1 MSQLYHTAVFIHK
14 PTQKLLYRLSIKP
27 INKYMWEKEK
37 VMVFEKIA
45 KDRFINK
52 HEIEVRDYGTNQPE

>member
-1 MSQLYHTAVFIHK
+1 MSKFYSTAIFIHK
-14 PTQKLLYRLSIKP
+14 PTQKVLYRLSMKP

-37 VMVFEKIA
+37 VMQFERIVKE
-45 KDRFINK
+45 RFINK

>member
-1 MSQLYHTAVFIHK
+1 
-14 PTQKLLYRLSIKP
+14 
-27 INKYMWEKEK
+27 MWEKEK